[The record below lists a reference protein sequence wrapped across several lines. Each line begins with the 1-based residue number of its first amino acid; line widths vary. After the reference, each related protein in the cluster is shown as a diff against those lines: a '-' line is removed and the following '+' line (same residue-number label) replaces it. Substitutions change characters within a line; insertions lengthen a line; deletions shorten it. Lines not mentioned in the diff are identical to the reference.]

1 MPKTAPIRI
10 EVEKMEETPYEE
22 VRALIWGTVFKAM
35 SMTAESLLPEM
46 PFKEAVDMIV
56 FFNKVFNAHLAKR
69 PINQQQLADE
79 LGVSRNA
86 VRARLEVL
94 EKRGIIDGGWQ
105 RGANPIRISKAV
117 LASPE
122 SMKRIQRLWQLFVDL
137 GVELSKYK
145 VEV

>member
-1 MPKTAPIRI
+1 M
-10 EVEKMEETPYEE
+10 
-22 VRALIWGTVFKAM
+22 
-35 SMTAESLLPEM
+35 
-46 PFKEAVDMIV
+46 